1 MRALSPGDT
10 GDKNN
15 MTDTLYYD
23 SHCPLCDKEGA
34 RLRDMGGEKLE
45 VIPRDGLCQRMRDD
59 A

>member
-1 MRALSPGDT
+1 
-10 GDKNN
+10 
-15 MTDTLYYD
+15 
-23 SHCPLCDKEGA
+23 LCDKEVA